1 MLPGVIYITPPTRC
15 NIYFLSIKMVV
26 HTTFT
31 TLKHLK
37 RREKWKRNTRF
48 VVILTSSISAADLR
62 VFPWRVKLK

>member
-1 MLPGVIYITPPTRC
+1 MLLGVIYYPPTRC

-48 VVILTSSISAADLR
+48 VVISTSSISAALRVDLR
-62 VFPWRVKLK
+62 VFP